1 MHYEIVTAGV
11 IVSLIFIELTGIS
24 PAGLIVPG
32 YLALS
37 LQTPGRIV
45 YTLAVSLLAWG
56 GARLLGNW
64 MILYGRRRFAVLVIL
79 SFFLEL
85 AITRLGL
92 LAYDPGIIGVL
103 IPGIAAQEMEKQGI
117 VKSLA
122 ALAVVVGIL
131 ALIMTGQGMQVF
143 PI

>member
-1 MHYEIVTAGV
+1 M
-11 IVSLIFIELTGIS
+11 
-24 PAGLIVPG
+24 
-32 YLALS
+32 
-37 LQTPGRIV
+37 
-45 YTLAVSLLAWG
+45 
-56 GARLLGNW
+56 
-64 MILYGRRRFAVLVIL
+64 LVIL
-79 SFFLEL
+79 SFFLDL

>member
-45 YTLAVSLLAWG
+45 YTLAVS
-56 GARLLGNW
+56 
-64 MILYGRRRFAVLVIL
+64 
-79 SFFLEL
+79 
-85 AITRLGL
+85 L

>member
-1 MHYEIVTAGV
+1 M
-11 IVSLIFIELTGIS
+11 
-24 PAGLIVPG
+24 
-32 YLALS
+32 
-37 LQTPGRIV
+37 
-45 YTLAVSLLAWG
+45 
-56 GARLLGNW
+56 
-64 MILYGRRRFAVLVIL
+64 
-79 SFFLEL
+79 
-85 AITRLGL
+85 
-92 LAYDPGIIGVL
+92 L